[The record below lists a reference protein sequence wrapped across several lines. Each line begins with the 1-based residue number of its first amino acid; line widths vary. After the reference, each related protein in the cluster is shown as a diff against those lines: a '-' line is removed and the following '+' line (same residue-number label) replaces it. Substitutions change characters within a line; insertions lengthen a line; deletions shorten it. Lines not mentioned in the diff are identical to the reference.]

1 MALMDVLRLFDL
13 NPEKIA
19 AITADGV
26 PAMTGKI
33 NGGKGKKLKSE
44 NLVLDILSY
53 LFVCFC
59 GVVLC
64 FYKPSLATWKSLGA
78 VYKIMNSK

>member
-26 PAMTGKI
+26 PAMTGKM
-33 NGGKGKKLKSE
+33 NRMKEKKNHSQKSWCQTFYH
-44 NLVLDILSY
+44 Y
-53 LFVCFC
+53 LFILF
-59 GVVLC
+59 
-64 FYKPSLATWKSLGA
+64 FTNQA
-78 VYKIMNSK
+78 

>member
-26 PAMTGKI
+26 PAMTGKM
-33 NGGKGKKLKSE
+33 NRREKKKLKSKK
-44 NLVLDILSY
+44 LVPDILSY
-53 LFVCFC
+53 LFILF
-59 GVVLC
+59 
-64 FYKPSLATWKSLGA
+64 FTNQA
-78 VYKIMNSK
+78 

>member
-26 PAMTGKI
+26 PAMTGKM
-33 NGGKGKKLKSE
+33 NRMKEKKATLSSQLMQKKH
-44 NLVLDILSY
+44 LTKFQVLAI
-53 LFVCFC
+53 F
-59 GVVLC
+59 
-64 FYKPSLATWKSLGA
+64 
-78 VYKIMNSK
+78 

>member
-19 AITADGV
+19 GITADGA
-26 PAMTGKI
+26 PATTGKM
-33 NGGKGKKLKSE
+33 NGMEGKKLKSE
-44 NLVLDILSY
+44 NLVPDILSY
-53 LFVCFC
+53 LFILFYF
-59 GVVLC
+59 
-64 FYKPSLATWKSLGA
+64 FYKPSLTTWKSLDA

>member
-26 PAMTGKI
+26 PAMTGKM
-33 NGGKGKKLKSE
+33 NRREQKKLKSE
-44 NLVLDILSY
+44 KLVPDILSY
-53 LFVCFC
+53 LFILF
-59 GVVLC
+59 
-64 FYKPSLATWKSLGA
+64 FTNRA
-78 VYKIMNSK
+78 

>member
-26 PAMTGKI
+26 PAMTGKM
-33 NGGKGKKLKSE
+33 NRREEKKLKSE
-44 NLVLDILSY
+44 KLVPDILSY
-53 LFVCFC
+53 LFILF
-59 GVVLC
+59 
-64 FYKPSLATWKSLGA
+64 FTNQA
-78 VYKIMNSK
+78 

>member
-26 PAMTGKI
+26 PAMTGKM
-33 NGGKGKKLKSE
+33 NRREEKKLKSE
-44 NLVLDILSY
+44 KLVPDILSY
-53 LFVCFC
+53 LFILF
-59 GVVLC
+59 
-64 FYKPSLATWKSLGA
+64 FTNQAWQLGNPF
-78 VYKIMNSK
+78 VRFIK

>member
-26 PAMTGKI
+26 PAMTGKM
-33 NGGKGKKLKSE
+33 NSREEKKLKSE
-44 NLVLDILSY
+44 KLEPDILSY
-53 LFVCFC
+53 LFILF
-59 GVVLC
+59 
-64 FYKPSLATWKSLGA
+64 FTSQA
-78 VYKIMNSK
+78 

>member
-26 PAMTGKI
+26 PAMTGKM
-33 NGGKGKKLKSE
+33 NRREEKK
-44 NLVLDILSY
+44 N
-53 LFVCFC
+53 
-59 GVVLC
+59 
-64 FYKPSLATWKSLGA
+64 
-78 VYKIMNSK
+78 

>member
-26 PAMTGKI
+26 PAMTGKM
-33 NGGKGKKLKSE
+33 NRREEKKKLKSKK
-44 NLVLDILSY
+44 LVPDILSY
-53 LFVCFC
+53 LFILF
-59 GVVLC
+59 
-64 FYKPSLATWKSLGA
+64 FTNQA
-78 VYKIMNSK
+78 

>member
-26 PAMTGKI
+26 PAMTGKM
-33 NGGKGKKLKSE
+33 NRMKEKKITVRKAGARHFIIIFLFYFLQTK
-44 NLVLDILSY
+44 LDNFEIP
-53 LFVCFC
+53 
-59 GVVLC
+59 LC
-64 FYKPSLATWKSLGA
+64 SL
-78 VYKIMNSK
+78 

>member
-26 PAMTGKI
+26 PAMTGKM
-33 NGGKGKKLKSE
+33 NAMEGKKLKSE
-44 NLVLDILSY
+44 NLVPDILSY
-53 LFVCFC
+53 RFYFI
-59 GVVLC
+59 
-64 FYKPSLATWKSLGA
+64 FYKPSLTTWKFLCA

>member
-26 PAMTGKI
+26 PAMTEK
-33 NGGKGKKLKSE
+33 
-44 NLVLDILSY
+44 
-53 LFVCFC
+53 
-59 GVVLC
+59 
-64 FYKPSLATWKSLGA
+64 
-78 VYKIMNSK
+78 MNSTEKKN

>member
-26 PAMTGKI
+26 PAMTGK
-33 NGGKGKKLKSE
+33 
-44 NLVLDILSY
+44 
-53 LFVCFC
+53 
-59 GVVLC
+59 
-64 FYKPSLATWKSLGA
+64 
-78 VYKIMNSK
+78 MNRMEEKN

>member
-26 PAMTGKI
+26 PAMTGKM
-33 NGGKGKKLKSE
+33 NRREQKKLKSE
-44 NLVLDILSY
+44 KLVPDILSY
-53 LFVCFC
+53 LFILF
-59 GVVLC
+59 
-64 FYKPSLATWKSLGA
+64 FYQPSLTTWKSFCV
-78 VYKIMNSK
+78 VYKIVNSK

>member
-26 PAMTGKI
+26 PAMTGKM
-33 NGGKGKKLKSE
+33 NRREEKKIKVRKACARHFIISFYF
-44 NLVLDILSY
+44 I
-53 LFVCFC
+53 
-59 GVVLC
+59 
-64 FYKPSLATWKSLGA
+64 FYKPSLTTWKSLCA

>member
-26 PAMTGKI
+26 PAITGKT
-33 NGGKGKKLKSE
+33 NSTEEKKLKSE
-44 NLVLDILSY
+44 KLVSDILSY
-53 LFVCFC
+53 LYFI
-59 GVVLC
+59 
-64 FYKPSLATWKSLGA
+64 FYKPSLTTWKSLCA

>member
-26 PAMTGKI
+26 PAMTGKM
-33 NGGKGKKLKSE
+33 NRMEGKK
-44 NLVLDILSY
+44 N
-53 LFVCFC
+53 
-59 GVVLC
+59 
-64 FYKPSLATWKSLGA
+64 
-78 VYKIMNSK
+78 

>member
-26 PAMTGKI
+26 PAMTGKM
-33 NGGKGKKLKSE
+33 NRMKEKKITVRKAGARHFIIIFLFYFLQTKLD
-44 NLVLDILSY
+44 NLEIP
-53 LFVCFC
+53 
-59 GVVLC
+59 LC
-64 FYKPSLATWKSLGA
+64 SL
-78 VYKIMNSK
+78 

>member
-26 PAMTGKI
+26 PAMTGKM
-33 NGGKGKKLKSE
+33 NRMKEKKLQSE
-44 NLVLDILSY
+44 KLVPDILSLSFY
-53 LFVCFC
+53 FI
-59 GVVLC
+59 
-64 FYKPSLATWKSLGA
+64 FYKPSLTT
-78 VYKIMNSK
+78 